1 MRPLNT
7 MFAQRKT
14 DRKPY
19 DTKSLTICRLC
30 CNIQISLHCQGFRGV
45 LPGFKIQSKQGR
57 QLDTAETPVLTCVL
71 HVAEKKD
78 KTRKV
83 PHLVLYVFWVCMGAN
98 PTCFPK
104 GEQRKPDHMLSY
116 KQCTVL
122 VFAGKLMWLSVYFN
136 TNRRSLYTA
145 FKEWKLRVFMSLRKV
160 FNSPSVGGF

>member
-1 MRPLNT
+1 M
-7 MFAQRKT
+7 
-14 DRKPY
+14 
-19 DTKSLTICRLC
+19 
-30 CNIQISLHCQGFRGV
+30 QIMHCQGFRGV

-57 QLDTAETPVLTCVL
+57 QLDTAATL
-71 HVAEKKD
+71 
-78 KTRKV
+78 KV

-98 PTCFPK
+98 PTCFTK

-145 FKEWKLRVFMSLRKV
+145 FKEWELRVFMSLRKV
-160 FNSPSVGGF
+160 LSSPSVGGF